1 MKLFKIIGVT
11 LFLLTSYLFVQ
22 YVVAKRDAAEFVS
35 NFKNYDSESAVEI
48 YDRNDKLMF
57 TFNKKNRIPVKLKDI
72 NSIIIYSVV
81 AVEDRKFYQHKG
93 VNYRSLGRASLSTIK
108 GDTQGG
114 STITMQVVKNLT
126 GDNERTLLRKL
137 REIIFALELEKHYTK
152 EEILERYLNEVY
164 VGRNLYGVEAA
175 SKYYFGKTN
184 ESLGAEECVFI
195 AGMLNAPEKYISSS
209 IESRKRYLRRKEHIL
224 KRIREYLPNL
234 YGYLVF
240 IDADKLASPELQE
253 NIVSSQKPNS
263 YALEE
268 VRKYIYNKTDPDLIK
283 RGLRVYT
290 TFDSDYQRWGEEAV
304 DRATNKFNDDQ
315 TQAALLAINPMT
327 GEIYAVVGGK
337 DFSKSEY
344 NRAFLAKRQPGSSFK
359 TFLYGAAFE
368 AGNSPLTILE
378 DWPTTIKM
386 KKNYYTPV
394 NNDGEYWGPLTAWEA
409 MVNSRN
415 VPAIRLNLKLS
426 PSKMENYAKS
436 AGIDSDIPRVPSAP
450 LGAGTVTL
458 KELTKAYGTI
468 SNLGAK
474 TPDLYFISRIETK
487 KGRVLEQNKP
497 KEPAKVFS
505 PDKTYELI
513 ETLRGVMDYGTGRR
527 ARIKAPAAGKTG
539 TSSNRED
546 AWFIGFTSRITCGV
560 WVGRDDN
567 KRISDNSEG
576 GTVAA
581 PLWADFMNKAITK
594 TKIEELPLPI
604 GITERKNFS
613 PPSDLAKQ
621 IYSSRIDIRHKTRKS
636 KPQVLVWN

>member
-1 MKLFKIIGVT
+1 MKLSKIIGAT
-11 LFLLTSYLFVQ
+11 LILLTGYLFVQ
-22 YVVAKRDAAEFVS
+22 YVLARKDAVEFVS

-57 TFNKKNRIPVKLKDI
+57 TFNKKNRIPIKLTNVNTYI
-72 NSIIIYSVV
+72 TYSVV
-81 AVEDRKFYQHKG
+81 AVEDKNFYQHKG
-93 VNYRSLGRASLSTIK
+93 VDYVALGRAFLSTLK

-126 GDNERTLLRKL
+126 GNNQKTPLRKL
-137 REIIFALELEKHYTK
+137 REIVFALELEKRYTK

-164 VGRNLYGVEAA
+164 VGRNLYGIEAA
-175 SKYYFGKTN
+175 AKYYFGKTN
-184 ESLGAEECVFI
+184 EYLDVEECIFI
-195 AGMLNAPEKYISSS
+195 AGMLNAPEKYISNSTQ
-209 IESRKRYLRRKEHIL
+209 SRKRYLRRKQHML
-224 KRIREYLPNL
+224 NRIREYIPDL
-234 YGYLVF
+234 YSYITF
-240 IDADKLASPELQE
+240 IDADQIVSPELQE
-253 NIVSSQKPNS
+253 NSISSQKPNS
-263 YALEE
+263 YAIEE
-268 VRKYIYNKTDPDLIK
+268 VRKYVYDKIDPSLIK
-283 RGLRVYT
+283 KGLRVYT
-290 TFDSDYQRWGEEAV
+290 TFDSDYQKWGEEAV
-304 DRATNKFNDDQ
+304 VKATNKFNEEQ
-315 TQAALLAINPMT
+315 VQASLLAINPMT

-344 NRAFLAKRQPGSSFK
+344 NRAFFAKRQPGSAFK

-386 KKNYYTPV
+386 RKNYYTPT

-409 MVNSRN
+409 ITNSRN

-426 PSKMENYAKS
+426 PSKMEKYAKS

-450 LGAGTVTL
+450 LGSGVVTL
-458 KELTKAYGTI
+458 KELTQAYGTI

-487 KGRVLEQNKP
+487 KGRILEENKP
-497 KEPAKVFS
+497 QEPIKVFS
-505 PDKTYELI
+505 PDKTYQLV
-513 ETLRGVMDYGTGRR
+513 ETLRGVVDYGTGKR
-527 ARIKAPAAGKTG
+527 AQIKAPAAGKTG

-546 AWFIGFTSRITCGV
+546 AWFVGFTSRITCGV

-567 KRISDNSEG
+567 KRMSNNSDGS
-576 GTVAA
+576 TVAA

-604 GITERKNFS
+604 GITERKDFS
-613 PPSDLAKQ
+613 PPRELAKQ
-621 IYSSRIDIRHKTRKS
+621 IYSSRVDIRHKTRKS
-636 KPQVLVWN
+636 KPQVIVWN

>member
-1 MKLFKIIGVT
+1 MKLSKIIGAT
-11 LFLLTSYLFVQ
+11 LILLTGYLFVQ
-22 YVVAKRDAAEFVS
+22 YVLARKDAAEFVS

-57 TFNKKNRIPVKLKDI
+57 TFNKKNRIPIKLTNVNTYI
-72 NSIIIYSVV
+72 TYSVV
-81 AVEDRKFYQHKG
+81 AVEDKNFYQHKG
-93 VNYRSLGRASLSTIK
+93 VDYIALGRASLSTLK

-126 GDNERTLLRKL
+126 GNNEKTPLRKL
-137 REIIFALELEKHYTK
+137 REIVFALELEKRYTK

-164 VGRNLYGVEAA
+164 VGRNLYGIEAA
-175 SKYYFGKTN
+175 AKYYFGKTN
-184 ESLGAEECVFI
+184 ESLDVEECIFI
-195 AGMLNAPEKYISSS
+195 AGMLNAPEKYISNSTQ
-209 IESRKRYLRRKEHIL
+209 SRKRYLRRKQHML
-224 KRIREYLPNL
+224 NRIREYIPDL
-234 YGYLVF
+234 YSYITF
-240 IDADKLASPELQE
+240 IDADQIVSPELQE
-253 NIVSSQKPNS
+253 NLISSQKPNS
-263 YALEE
+263 YAIEE
-268 VRKYIYNKTDPDLIK
+268 VRKYVYDKIDPSLIK
-283 RGLRVYT
+283 KGLRVYT
-290 TFDSDYQRWGEEAV
+290 TFDSDYQKWGEEAV
-304 DRATNKFNDDQ
+304 VKATNKFNEEQ
-315 TQAALLAINPMT
+315 VQASLLAINPMT

-344 NRAFLAKRQPGSSFK
+344 NRAFFAKRQPGSAFK

-386 KKNYYTPV
+386 RKNYYTPT

-409 MVNSRN
+409 ITNSRN

-426 PSKMENYAKS
+426 PSKMEKYAKS

-450 LGAGTVTL
+450 LGSGVVTL
-458 KELTKAYGTI
+458 KELTQAYGTI

-487 KGRVLEQNKP
+487 KGRILEENKP
-497 KEPAKVFS
+497 QEPIKVFS
-505 PDKTYELI
+505 PDKTYQLV
-513 ETLRGVMDYGTGRR
+513 ETLRGVVDYGTGKR
-527 ARIKAPAAGKTG
+527 AQIKAPAAGKTG

-546 AWFIGFTSRITCGV
+546 AWFVGFTSRITCGV

-567 KRISDNSEG
+567 KRMSNNSDGS
-576 GTVAA
+576 TVAA

-604 GITERKNFS
+604 GITERKDFS
-613 PPSDLAKQ
+613 PPKELAKQ
-621 IYSSRIDIRHKTRKS
+621 IYSSRVDIRHKTRKS
-636 KPQVLVWN
+636 KPQVIVWN